1 MSPCSRVIRPLIAIV
16 SFLLA
21 GLAWAQPVPA
31 VVQVNG
37 IEQLYAA
44 VNDPANAG
52 ATLVLAPGIYM
63 LSRTDSTGLA
73 RPNGGRL
80 ELQVDM
86 SLTGLVGDR
95 SAVVIDAF
103 DLPRSSFP
111 AASVPNAAVR
121 TGKGRNAVEWLT
133 VRNTQNGQANIDTG
147 LQPLLPGTAFVR
159 IAHVASTGSARG
171 LNALNFGPA
180 ASGETLEIDI
190 IDCDFFNN
198 PFGVSEGVRVGNFV
212 GATGS
217 TVNARMIGNRSWGNQ
232 QGRLIVNNRALRS
245 TVNVFSSGNRFYA
258 NGAGTIL
265 IGGLSSDA
273 TVANG
278 NTIHF
283 EAHGDHFV
291 DNTAPTILDVG
302 GLVILGGENIS
313 IPNGTNDNTVFASL
327 WGCRMGDNNTHDLAA
342 WGARSVPVSIGLPG
356 VNNHVTIEIHGDGG
370 QNGKWQPIEF
380 FLDGEPDGPNA
391 NNTVVVFRKP

>member
-1 MSPCSRVIRPLIAIV
+1 MNPCSGVIRPPIAMAF
-16 SFLLA
+16 FLLA
-21 GLAWAQPVPA
+21 GSAGAQPAAPL
-31 VVQVNG
+31 VQVNG
-37 IEQLYAA
+37 VEQLYAT

-52 ATLVLAPGIYM
+52 ATLVLAPGIYA
-63 LSRTDSTGLA
+63 LSRTDPAGQA

-103 DLPRSSFP
+103 DLPKSSFP
-111 AASVPNAAVR
+111 ATSGPNAAVR

-133 VRNTQNGQANIDTG
+133 VRNAQNGQANIDTG

-171 LNALNFGPA
+171 LNALNFGLG

-198 PFGVSEGVRVGNFV
+198 PFGVSEGVRVGNFQ

-217 TVNARMIGNRSWGNQ
+217 IVNARMIGNRSWGNQ
-232 QGRLIVNNRALRS
+232 QGRLIVNNRALRC
-245 TVNVFSSGNRFYA
+245 TVNVFSSGNHFYA

-265 IGGLSSDA
+265 AGGLSSDA

-278 NTIHF
+278 NTITF
-283 EAHGDHFV
+283 EAHGDRFV
-291 DNTAPTILDVG
+291 DNNAPTPFDIG

-327 WGCRMGDNNTHDLAA
+327 WGCRMGENNTHDLAA
-342 WGARSVPVSIGLPG
+342 WGARSLPASIGFPG
-356 VNNHVTIEIHGDGG
+356 VNNRVTIEIHGEGR
-370 QNGKWQPIEF
+370 QNGKWQPIESF
-380 FLDGEPDGPNA
+380 VDGEPADPNA
-391 NNTVVVFRKP
+391 NNTVAVFRKP